1 MKKELS
7 IVKIGGQVIEEKEQ
21 LSLLFDLFASLKGPK
36 ILVHGGGKKATD
48 IGEKLGVKTALTNG
62 RRITDNAT
70 LDIVVMVYAGLIN
83 KNLVAQLQ
91 KRKCNAIG
99 LSGADA
105 NLIQAIKRPVNDIDF
120 GWVGDIEAVNS
131 GMLTS
136 VLETGMVPVFC
147 ALTHDGE
154 GQLLN
159 TNADTIASG
168 LAVGLSKEYDVQLY
182 YCFEQKG
189 VLEDIR
195 NINSVIPHID
205 PKSYKELLHKG
216 SIADGMLPKLENCFA
231 ALNSGVSSVCIGNID
246 MLKPNYQEYTR
257 ITL

>member
-1 MKKELS
+1 MKKVLS

-21 LSLLFDLFASLKGPK
+21 LSLLFDLFTSLKGPK
-36 ILVHGGGKKATD
+36 ILVHGGGKRATD
-48 IGEKLGVKTALTNG
+48 IGKKLGVKTALTNG

-70 LDIVVMVYAGLIN
+70 LEVVVMVYAGLIN
-83 KNLVAQLQ
+83 KTLVAQLQ
-91 KRKCNAIG
+91 KRGCNAIG

-131 GMLTS
+131 DMLKS
-136 VLETGMVPVFC
+136 VLGTGMVPVFC
-147 ALTHDGE
+147 ALTHDTE

-159 TNADTIASG
+159 TNADTIASA
-168 LAVGLSKEYDVQLY
+168 LAVGLSMDYDVQLY
-182 YCFEQKG
+182 YCFEKKG
-189 VLEDIR
+189 VLQDIR
-195 NINSVIPHID
+195 NMNSLVRDINPQR
-205 PKSYKELLHKG
+205 YKELLLKG

-231 ALNSGVSSVCIGNID
+231 ALQSGVSRVCVGNID
-246 MLKPNYQEYTR
+246 MLKPEYEEYTT